1 MHDRGE
7 PMRRFRNASK
17 LGLLLSTA
25 MIVGGVLL
33 IADPNRGPVF
43 RPGETPHSS
52 GFIDRSPPWA
62 VRAYGVM
69 LVLVGFGAGALSL
82 YDPRR

>member
-1 MHDRGE
+1 MK
-7 PMRRFRNASK
+7 RFRNASK
-17 LGLLLSTA
+17 LGLLLSTF
-25 MIVGGVLL
+25 MIAGGVSL
-33 IADPNRGPVF
+33 IADPDRGPVF
-43 RPGETPHSS
+43 RPGETTHSS

-69 LVLVGFGAGALSL
+69 LVLIGLGAGALSL